1 MIRWAQKLKATKST
15 GDCAFPTGVLV
26 HNYTLTVVDAI
37 VVAAHV
43 LREATEK
50 RLTGKNKITQ
60 RSIYVLS
67 NLDSAP
73 KTHKAKELA
82 QIKTSLHNENI
93 ELNFM

>member
-1 MIRWAQKLKATKST
+1 MCVSHT
-15 GDCAFPTGVLV
+15 V
-26 HNYTLTVVDAI
+26 TLIHSNTSTVVDAI

-43 LREATEK
+43 LREATDK

-67 NLDSAP
+67 NLDSPTKA
-73 KTHKAKELA
+73 HKAKELT
-82 QIKTSLHNENI
+82 QVKTALHNENI